1 MMKTLFMETTKIAPE
16 VTVSQIQAI
25 LGRYGAKAIMTEY
38 ENREVSAVSF
48 QVDVAGQLVPFRL
61 PCRWEAIEKVF
72 HDRHGRRMPSNQQA
86 ESRRV
91 QAKRVAWRQVLR
103 WIEAQMAL
111 VETNMVKVQEVFM
124 PYMFLKSGKTL
135 YEKIEQ
141 TGFAQLEDKRGEK

>member
-1 MMKTLFMETTKIAPE
+1 MKTLFMETTKIPPE

-48 QVDVAGQLVPFRL
+48 QVDVAGRLVPFRL
-61 PCRWEAIEKVF
+61 PCRWEAIKDVLYKRRKHGVNAQKG
-72 HDRHGRRMPSNQQA
+72 HDKIEA
-86 ESRRV
+86 

-111 VETNMVKVQEVFM
+111 VETNMVKIQEVFM
-124 PYMFLKSGKTL
+124 PYMFLKTGKTL

-141 TGFAQLEDKRGEK
+141 SGFAQLEDKRESK

>member
-1 MMKTLFMETTKIAPE
+1 MKTLFMETTKIAPE
-16 VTVSQIQAI
+16 ITVSQIQAI

-48 QVDVAGQLVPFRL
+48 QIDVAGQLVPFRL
-61 PCRWEAIEKVF
+61 PCRWEAVMDFLCKRRKYGTRSIKSSAKIE
-72 HDRHGRRMPSNQQA
+72 A
-86 ESRRV
+86 

-141 TGFAQLEDKRGEK
+141 TGFAQLENKREK